1 MPRLPPRPLGADPAA
16 RSGLASSHLAR
27 VLRQLHFGRL
37 LVLAAVAVGVF
48 FLVFR
53 MLADER
59 SFYRAF
65 LEGSAA
71 SFATLVVVG
80 TGERF
85 WSRAKIEE
93 ATGPGGWGVKFSRA
107 TTKSLRVAVDGLLN
121 QMNTINERLL
131 NLEEDVA
138 ALKESPP
145 ASDHE
150 T

>member
-1 MPRLPPRPLGADPAA
+1 VHRLPPRPFGADPAA
-16 RSGLASSHLAR
+16 RSGLASSRLAR
-27 VLRQLHFGRL
+27 VLQQLHFGRL
-37 LVLAAVAVGVF
+37 LVLAAAAVGVF
-48 FLVFR
+48 FIVFR
-53 MLADER
+53 MLADDR

-85 WSRAKIEE
+85 WNRAKIEE
-93 ATGPGGWGVKFSRA
+93 ATGPGGWGVKFTRA
-107 TTKSLRVAVDGLLN
+107 TTRSLRVAVDGLLN

-145 ASDHE
+145 QPDHE